1 MLVGR
6 STASEI
12 RTPLEQGYAKAG
24 VGKSA
29 GGSQPG
35 EAAAGDGYGRL
46 SERLAHSDILA
57 ALVPFGNKSRF
68 LTEPSARFGMTRFVF
83 ESERQDFFRLIQH
96 KSSGH
101 QVRR

>member
-1 MLVGR
+1 VLAVIDNLAGSGMLVGR

-29 GGSQPG
+29 GGSQAC

-68 LTEPSARFGMTRFVF
+68 LTEPSARFGMTRFF
-83 ESERQDFFRLIQH
+83 QTDSTQE
-96 KSSGH
+96 
-101 QVRR
+101 